1 MVLSLYIMTISLC
14 AWVAMQGYDMEK
26 ARAIVLWVGIAFFW
40 IANFCYDK
48 TISDL
53 KEEIKELKK
62 KIDHI
67 KE

>member
-1 MVLSLYIMTISLC
+1 MLLSLYIMVISFIAYVKLPEYGFENVSV
-14 AWVAMQGYDMEK
+14 VALWIG
-26 ARAIVLWVGIAFFW
+26 IVFFW

-53 KEEIKELKK
+53 KKEIRELKK
-62 KIDHI
+62 KIEHI